1 MAGRRRGG
9 YKAYAVKYLQG
20 SSWYTAGGKGTKM
33 PSEMADLVVEILRK
47 KGKTVKKVF
56 DRPVNKFRSFRK
68 KPKSRTPGRISS
80 ASSPT
85 GSKGECSR
93 TPNPG
98 ASAWSMTRGIPTG
111 GGSNGQEVAEV
122 GEVQPLFEAHLPE
135 EVQVHR

>member
-33 PSEMADLVVEILRK
+33 PSEMADIVVKVLRK

-68 KPKSRTPGRISS
+68 KPKYIQDAWEDFKRKQSGQFEGRML
-80 ASSPT
+80 
-85 GSKGECSR
+85 K
-93 TPNPG
+93 NPQP
-98 ASAWSMTRGIPTG
+98 RG
-111 GGSNGQEVAEV
+111 VRV
-122 GEVQPLFEAHLPE
+122 
-135 EVQVHR
+135 VHDPRHTDRGWV